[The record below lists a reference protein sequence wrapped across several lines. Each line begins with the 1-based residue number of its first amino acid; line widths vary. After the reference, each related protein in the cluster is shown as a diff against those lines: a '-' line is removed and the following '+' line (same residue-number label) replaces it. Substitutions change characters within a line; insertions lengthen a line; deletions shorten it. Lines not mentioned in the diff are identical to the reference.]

1 MRKRERKSLGKKIFR
16 KTAIKTNVKN
26 IPSKLSPRGGTRL

>member
-1 MRKRERKSLGKKIFR
+1 MRKRESRRVGKKIFR

-26 IPSKLSPRGGTRL
+26 IPSKVMPRGGIRL